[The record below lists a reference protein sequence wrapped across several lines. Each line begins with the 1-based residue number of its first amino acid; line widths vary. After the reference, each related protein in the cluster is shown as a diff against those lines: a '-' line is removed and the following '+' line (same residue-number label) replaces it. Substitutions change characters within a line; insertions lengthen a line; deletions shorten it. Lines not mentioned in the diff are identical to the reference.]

1 MPNQINKNNSNVVED
16 VKEQN
21 PEEEEDFETA
31 VAKLEAIINEIE
43 DGEVSL
49 EDSILRY
56 KEGMRLINECQ
67 KKLAEVEQQI
77 KILDNESNQLKNYQ

>member
-1 MPNQINKNNSNVVED
+1 MPDQINKSNSQLVED
-16 VKEQN
+16 NTNQA
-21 PEEEEDFETA
+21 PTEEEDFETA
-31 VAKLEAIINEIE
+31 VTKLEAIINEIE

-77 KILDNESNQLKNYQ
+77 KILDNESNDLKNYQ